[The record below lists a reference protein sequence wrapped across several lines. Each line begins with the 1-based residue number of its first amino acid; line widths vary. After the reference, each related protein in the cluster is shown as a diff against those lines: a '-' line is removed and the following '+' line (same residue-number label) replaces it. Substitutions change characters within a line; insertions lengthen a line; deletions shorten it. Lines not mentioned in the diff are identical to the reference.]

1 MALLTATKLL
11 FYDVVLFYLVREERE
26 SGIGKK
32 KIVIMAINGMWC
44 FVDLINMIITGGII
58 MVVSA
63 VIVFF

>member
-1 MALLTATKLL
+1 
-11 FYDVVLFYLVREERE
+11 LFYLVREERE